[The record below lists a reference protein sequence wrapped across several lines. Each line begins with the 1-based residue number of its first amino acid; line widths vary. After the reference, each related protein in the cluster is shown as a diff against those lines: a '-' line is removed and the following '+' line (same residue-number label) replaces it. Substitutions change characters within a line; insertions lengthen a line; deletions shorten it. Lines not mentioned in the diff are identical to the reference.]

1 MVDTPLT
8 ITEYLKVLDKS
19 PESVILKLAKQLKAA
34 GLYKGTPT
42 GKINNSFIDAV
53 VKADEKRVQLVAI
66 KGEIDRTDFITQ
78 LALQGT
84 GTGTGAG
91 GPSTTR
97 ARSIT
102 SKTKGA
108 STLDAIGQELLG
120 RQLTDAE
127 KAKYLKMLNAE
138 EVKASSDTVT
148 KYSAAGDMS
157 TTTTGLD
164 KEQFL
169 IEKISGTDEAKANK
183 VLDAYTTVVNMLG
196 GLR

>member
-1 MVDTPLT
+1 MADTPVLFT
-8 ITEYLKVLDKS
+8 DYLKALDKS

-42 GKINNSFIDAV
+42 GKFNNSFYDALT
-53 VKADEKRVQLVAI
+53 KAEEKRVQLVSI
-66 KGEIDRTDFITQ
+66 QGELDRTNFITQ
-78 LALQGT
+78 LASQGT
-84 GTGTGAG
+84 GTG

-120 RQLTDAE
+120 RELTDAE

-138 EVKASSDTVT
+138 EKKATSDTVT

>member
-1 MVDTPLT
+1 MADTPVLFT
-8 ITEYLKVLDKS
+8 DYLKALDKS

-42 GKINNSFIDAV
+42 GKFNNSFYDALI
-53 VKADEKRVQLVAI
+53 KAEDKRIQLVSI
-66 KGEIDRTDFITQ
+66 QGELDRTNFITQ
-78 LALQGT
+78 LASQGT
-84 GTGTGAG
+84 GTGTG

-120 RQLTDAE
+120 RELTDAE

-138 EVKASSDTVT
+138 EKKATSDTVT